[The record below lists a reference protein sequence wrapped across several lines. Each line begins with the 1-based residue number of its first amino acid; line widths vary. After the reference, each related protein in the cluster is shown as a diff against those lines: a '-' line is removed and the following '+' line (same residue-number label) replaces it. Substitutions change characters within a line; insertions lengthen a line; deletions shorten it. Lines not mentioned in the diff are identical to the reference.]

1 MCHQMPLKHLQL
13 LSVFQADNVVWLD
26 RSADGDGRLLLY
38 FRRCWRT
45 RKLRE
50 SGMHIMDKQRQIG
63 DRNTVIRP
71 MGRNDVGCER
81 DQHFC
86 LGELERESSRLNSS
100 H

>member
-50 SGMHIMDKQRQIG
+50 RGMHIMDKQRQI
-63 DRNTVIRP
+63 DNRNRSEE
-71 MGRNDVGCER
+71 RRVGKACVSTYSTR
-81 DQHFC
+81 WSPYTY
-86 LGELERESSRLNSS
+86 RKKRLNKNKPK
-100 H
+100 